1 MTVKG
6 PPKRK
11 LVPAL
16 GSALIGAGVWDANHW
31 QPLGAVASISG
42 VGFFDIPHAQKPH
55 ATNFAE
61 VHPLTDIKF
70 VSGC

>member
-1 MTVKG
+1 VTVKS

-11 LVPAL
+11 LVSAFD
-16 GSALIGAGVWDANHW
+16 SALIGAGVWDANHW
-31 QPLGAVASISG
+31 RPLGAASSISG

-61 VHPLTDIKF
+61 VRPVMDIKF
-70 VSGC
+70 VSG